1 MKKNSLMIATA
12 VAALTVGSSVAFAQ
26 APREGDSHMNPASRN
41 APAEK
46 IAPSVDV
53 GAHGNVG
60 LQPKNVPSAQMDR
73 APGSERNRT
82 GEAARPMQRE
92 TTGQAPTEEPK
103 AQRPAPKAEKPNNA
117 ARPNEHNN
125 AARPN
130 EGNTAARPNEGN
142 RAGQNTMQNPN
153 ETRSNA
159 ASTNRSG
166 SAGANVNLTVEQRSK
181 IHGIIVARSGGPR
194 VAHVDFDV
202 HVGVAVPR
210 TVVLAPVP
218 EDIVVIEPEWRGF
231 EYFLVGDEIV
241 VVDPATLEIVAVLP
255 A

>member
-1 MKKNSLMIATA
+1 MIATA
-12 VAALTVGSSVAFAQ
+12 VAALTLGSGAFAQ
-26 APREGDSHMNPASRN
+26 APREGDSHMNPASKN

-46 IAPSVDV
+46 IAPNAGTSSHAV
-53 GAHGNVG
+53 GG
-60 LQPKNVPSAQMDR
+60 LQPKNVPSAQMDQGTR
-73 APGSERNRT
+73 PGEN
-82 GEAARPMQRE
+82 ARPMQRE
-92 TTGQAPTEEPK
+92 TTGQAPSEQPNAE
-103 AQRPAPKAEKPNNA
+103 RPATKTEKPNTA

-130 EGNTAARPNEGN
+130 EGN
-142 RAGQNTMQNPN
+142 RAGQNTVQNPN
-153 ETRSNA
+153 GPNETHSNA

-166 SAGANVNLTVEQRSK
+166 SAGANVNLSVEQRSK
-181 IHGIIVARSGGPR
+181 IHSIIVARSGGPR